1 MDKIQLGNSTLGNIA
16 EVNAGIMGGCDSITN
31 HNMKYADADYILY
44 NDICKDDG
52 VFVLDC
58 SYIRDS
64 DTIHLIQN
72 YPFYKDFYKN
82 SDISRYYTNEATTKD

>member
-72 YPFYKDFYKN
+72 YPFYKDFYK
-82 SDISRYYTNEATTKD
+82 IQI